1 MPNIIS
7 VIGARPQFIKASVVD
22 IEFQKRARQN
32 SEVVHNIIHTGQHFD
47 ANMSNVFFSELGLSK
62 PHKYLDINSGSH
74 GDMTGR
80 MIASLETLMQDE
92 KPDMCLIYG
101 DTNST
106 LAAAIAAVKLHIPI
120 GHVEAG
126 IRRYD
131 NTLPEEVNRR
141 MADQVCSL
149 LFCSS
154 NIYAENLHKEN
165 LHDGVFDVGDV
176 TCDSYLHFAK
186 HASMPE
192 GLEGGSG
199 YVACTIHR
207 PLNTDDPVRMQNVMS
222 CLEAAGR
229 QVILPLHPR
238 SRKAAGRYGLTWPE
252 NVTLLDPVSYF
263 EMIAL
268 LEGADFVMTD
278 SGGLQKDAA
287 FAGKHCMTFAPDT
300 PWRELKAL
308 DVNRMVDDKPELV
321 KANLS
326 WAEMPLEDFKN
337 PYGDGTA
344 SKKIADR
351 VLEFL
356 DSA

>member
-1 MPNIIS
+1 MPNIVS

-22 IEFQKRARQN
+22 LEFQARAKQN
-32 SEVVHNIIHTGQHFD
+32 SKIVHNIVHTGQHFD
-47 ANMSNVFFSELGLSK
+47 TNMSNVFFNELGLSK
-62 PHKYLDINSGSH
+62 PHKYLDINSSSH
-74 GDMTGR
+74 GDMTAR
-80 MIASLETLMQDE
+80 MIASLETLMLEE
-92 KPDMCLIYG
+92 KPDLCLIYG

-106 LAAAIAAVKLHIPI
+106 LAAAIAAVKLHVPV

-141 MADQVCSL
+141 MSDQVCSL

-154 NIYAENLHKEN
+154 GVYAENLRKEN
-165 LHDGVFDVGDV
+165 LIEGVFDVGDV

-186 HASMPE
+186 HAYMPE
-192 GLEGGSG
+192 AVKNAKG

-207 PLNTDDPVRMQNVMS
+207 PLNTDDPVRMGNVMK
-222 CLEAAGR
+222 CLEAADR
-229 QVILPLHPR
+229 EVILPLHPR
-238 SRKAAGRYGLTWPE
+238 SRKAAERYELAWPS
-252 NVTLLDPVSYF
+252 NVTLLEPVSYF
-263 EMIAL
+263 EMIGL

-321 KANLS
+321 KANLD
-326 WAEMPLEDFKN
+326 WAQEPLIDFQN

-344 SKKIADR
+344 SKQIVER
-351 VLEFL
+351 VLEFT
-356 DSA
+356 DRM

>member
-1 MPNIIS
+1 MLEE
-7 VIGARPQFIKASVVD
+7 RPD
-22 IEFQKRARQN
+22 
-32 SEVVHNIIHTGQHFD
+32 
-47 ANMSNVFFSELGLSK
+47 L
-62 PHKYLDINSGSH
+62 
-74 GDMTGR
+74 
-80 MIASLETLMQDE
+80 
-92 KPDMCLIYG
+92 CLIYG

-106 LAAAIAAVKLHIPI
+106 LAAAIAAVKLHIPV

-141 MADQVCSL
+141 MADQICSL

-154 NIYAENLHKEN
+154 EIYAENLRKEN
-165 LHDGVFDVGDV
+165 LSDGVFDVGDV

-186 HASMPE
+186 HAYIPE
-192 GLEGGSG
+192 AVKDAKD

-207 PLNTDDPVRMQNVMS
+207 PLNTDNSIRMGNVMC

-229 QVILPLHPR
+229 NVILPLHPR
-238 SRKAAGRYGLTWPE
+238 SRKAAERYGLTWPK
-252 NVTLLDPVSYF
+252 NVTLLEPVSYF
-263 EMIAL
+263 EMIGL

-300 PWRELKAL
+300 PWRELKTL

-321 KANLS
+321 RANLE
-326 WAEMPLEDFKN
+326 WAQAPLTDFKN

-344 SKKIADR
+344 SQKIVDR
-351 VLEFL
+351 TL
-356 DSA
+356 DFIDRM